1 MDCTNCGNECPFVKQ
16 GFCQKDSECPHYM
29 ESWWVEADSGNQKL
43 VKDCAP
49 KRLMLD
55 SQNQY
60 NRSIS
65 MQASIDKME
74 HRLAK
79 LEAIL
84 QALIHQ
90 SQAFIAEQKLLLE
103 QKTGGQ
109 S

>member
-1 MDCTNCGNECPFVKQ
+1 MDCTNCGDKCPFVKQ
-16 GFCQKDSECPHYM
+16 GFCQTDSECPHYM
-29 ESWWVEADSGNQKL
+29 ESWWIESESGKQKL

-55 SQNQY
+55 SQNQF

-79 LEAIL
+79 LETLL
-84 QALIHQ
+84 QMLINQ
-90 SQAFIAEQKLLLE
+90 SRVFLEEQKKLMIE
-103 QKTGGQ
+103 NQGGQ